1 MDTHC
6 DIPRG
11 KHIISMG
18 IHDVSNVRLTVGC
31 GRYGA
36 VGYKLKNLQVF
47 RPKRVEKYET
57 EP

>member
-1 MDTHC
+1 
-6 DIPRG
+6 
-11 KHIISMG
+11 MG